1 MGDGTDP
8 HKPART
14 AWRMFMEK
22 LALAVLVFGL
32 AAAALI
38 FALAPPE
45 TGEEPAGVYVASINN
60 SKKYRLELQRIGGKA
75 AVAAAEFSDWF
86 DSLWQGRRL
95 AGTLVVISVAGS
107 LLCLGLA
114 RLPPLDD

>member
-8 HKPART
+8 RKPANTPYR
-14 AWRMFMEK
+14 AFIEK
-22 LALAVLVFGL
+22 LAVAILVLGL
-32 AAAALI
+32 ATAAAV
-38 FALAPPE
+38 FAISPAESL
-45 TGEEPAGVYVASINN
+45 EEPAGVHVASINN